1 MKLDDRNS
9 LLIPALWGD
18 SPDEAR
24 HPEPPVPR
32 PGLGRHQ
39 GFTLVEVI
47 VVIAIIGIMTSLVV
61 TVYRNVAQ
69 DSRDVVARQ
78 QQAALQNA
86 VNNWITS
93 ETSARAISAVREE
106 FNAAANSD
114 ARLAKISAY
123 LDGKTYEHFD
133 SHTTAGSDQVKSAAL
148 NKLNKHLELST
159 WAAASYPQVQMKDNS

>member
-1 MKLDDRNS
+1 M
-9 LLIPALWGD
+9 
-18 SPDEAR
+18 
-24 HPEPPVPR
+24 R
-32 PGLGRHQ
+32 PSKFTSIK

-93 ETSARAISAVREE
+93 ETSSRAVAAVRDEY
-106 FNAAANSD
+106 NGASHSSG
-114 ARLAKISAY
+114 RLYKIRLY
-123 LDGKTYEHFD
+123 LDERSYGLFD
-133 SHTTAGSDQVKSAAL
+133 DHTTLGDDQVKSEVL
-148 NKLNKHLELST
+148 NKLNKHLQLST
-159 WAAASYPQVQMKDNS
+159 WAAFSYPQVQMKDNL